1 MRGQASSGNWFR
13 FVVVAADG
21 GLGVAVKND
30 VGDASSHVVVEK
42 SRLASKTPSYRL
54 RFVK

>member
-30 VGDASSHVVVEK
+30 VGDASSHVVEK
-42 SRLASKTPSYRL
+42 SRLASKTPWYRL
-54 RFVK
+54 CFVK

>member
-42 SRLASKTPSYRL
+42 SRLASKTPWYRL